1 MSVLLPVSTQSS
13 SRTATSK
20 IFRHNLSDTIL
31 KEITDFSK
39 IHQNDD
45 RHAYKDAWN
54 IWKNTHEQLIIDE
67 SRRLSNVGFT
77 GDVDIKMFKAGRYY
91 FSKKSVVSKTKTN
104 KTRKETIDTQVD
116 SDNTHTTDNTNTTDN
131 TQKRSYVNMDA
142 DIIQLMDSH
151 LKSSMDTE
159 NFKPENSFVEFITKN
174 QHILQKEIIRLKN
187 IIIHSTKTNDNNNA
201 ISKKIST
208 KLKKTFKNRY
218 FILSKLGSG
227 GGVATTTTN

>member
-1 MSVLLPVSTQSS
+1 MSLLLPFSSQSS
-13 SRTATSK
+13 SKTATSK
-20 IFRHNLSDTIL
+20 IFRYNLSDTIL

-91 FSKKSVVSKTKTN
+91 FSKKSVVSKTN
-104 KTRKETIDTQVD
+104 KTRKETIDAQVD
-116 SDNTHTTDNTNTTDN
+116 SDNTNTTDN

-187 IIIHSTKTNDNNNA
+187 IIIHSTQTNDNNNA

>member
-1 MSVLLPVSTQSS
+1 
-13 SRTATSK
+13 
-20 IFRHNLSDTIL
+20 
-31 KEITDFSK
+31 
-39 IHQNDD
+39 
-45 RHAYKDAWN
+45 
-54 IWKNTHEQLIIDE
+54 
-67 SRRLSNVGFT
+67 
-77 GDVDIKMFKAGRYY
+77 
-91 FSKKSVVSKTKTN
+91 
-104 KTRKETIDTQVD
+104 
-116 SDNTHTTDNTNTTDN
+116 
-131 TQKRSYVNMDA
+131 MDA

-187 IIIHSTKTNDNNNA
+187 IIIHSTQTNDNNNA